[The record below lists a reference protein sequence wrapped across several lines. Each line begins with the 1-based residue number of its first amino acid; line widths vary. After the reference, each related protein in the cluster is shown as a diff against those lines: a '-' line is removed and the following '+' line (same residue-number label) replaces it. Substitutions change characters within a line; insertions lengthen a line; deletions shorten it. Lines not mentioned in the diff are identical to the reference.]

1 MSDHHDNIPLQP
13 AQSHLVPLKM
23 LVIVWV
29 VLCALAILNAVL
41 ASTDLGGA
49 GVLVAMIIASTMAV
63 IAGLYFMHLRYDSLF
78 NVVVMLLTLIF
89 ITLFITFSLTD
100 TSNYRSDLIS
110 GEAPAM
116 VEAQQ
121 AQSNQASTTSKTAS
135 TGAASSQ

>member
-1 MSDHHDNIPLQP
+1 MSDHHDNVPLQP

-100 TSNYRSDLIS
+100 TSAYRTELIP

-116 VEAQQ
+116 VQAQQ
-121 AQSNQASTTSKTAS
+121 ARAESTNAATPSASP
-135 TGAASSQ
+135 AASNR

>member
-1 MSDHHDNIPLQP
+1 MSDHEHDVQLQP
-13 AQSHLVPLKM
+13 AQSHLVPLRM
-23 LVIVWV
+23 LFIVWV

-41 ASTDLGGA
+41 ANMNLSGA

-100 TSNYRSDLIS
+100 TANYRSDLIP

-116 VEAQQ
+116 VQAQQ
-121 AQSNQASTTSKTAS
+121 AHAEQATPASKSANS
-135 TGAASSQ
+135 AVGQ

>member
-49 GVLVAMIIASTMAV
+49 GVLVAMVIASTMAV

-100 TSNYRSDLIS
+100 TSAYRSELIP

-116 VEAQQ
+116 VQAQQ
-121 AQSNQASTTSKTAS
+121 ARVESTSTVTDSASPGASNR
-135 TGAASSQ
+135 